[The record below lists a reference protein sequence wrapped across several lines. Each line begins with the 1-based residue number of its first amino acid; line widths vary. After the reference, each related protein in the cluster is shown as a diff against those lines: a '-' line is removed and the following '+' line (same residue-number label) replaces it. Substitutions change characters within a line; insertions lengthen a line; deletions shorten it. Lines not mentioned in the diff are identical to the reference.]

1 MSAIK
6 DANHYRIE
14 LLTMLDEGIV
24 DTQWLAEALV
34 NYLSEAEC
42 EHFMNLWNLE
52 L

>member
-14 LLTMLDEGIV
+14 LLTMMDEGMV
-24 DTQWLAEALV
+24 DPQWLAEALV
-34 NYLSEAEC
+34 NFLSEAEC
-42 EHFMNLWNLE
+42 EHFMNLNELE